1 MEQVK
6 GAVPVDT
13 ISQIHPGPWPDPK
26 KTIGSAWLA
35 GLAGPWLDPQKA
47 ITGSIGSEYN
57 NLVDRAANLS
67 PTERQQHPME
77 SGAWAA
83 HKFLSMTPDEL
94 KQHPYQAM
102 GRTALKTAGDLAT
115 VYGIASGGAELAALP
130 ETLPRM
136 VEYGKNLMS
145 GGVDAWKN
153 MMGARREAKL
163 MAGSRDAY
171 KAAVN
176 DRLAAYIPLTGPRSV
191 GAGAEAAAEG
201 APKFN
206 VGAGKSNLLDE
217 STTPNPEHGDS
228 AFSKT
233 KKDLR
238 NDALRG
244 KGGPKTQQAA
254 IERGLMGEDPVF
266 RPKEAIIQSEGPRTP
281 AQDRAIKMAAGIDPP
296 AVSGGS
302 DAYAGPDRREVDQ
315 SVLLDRRVS
324 APGTHSVGSF
334 EDVPSAR
341 DTIRGADVNG
351 QGESVTHS
359 NINGEH
365 SVKTIGGKNGGQVI
379 GELAAKDIG
388 NNTIEVTSNQIYD
401 KNLRGAGRGSDQ
413 ILHLL
418 NNAGPSTR
426 FVKSDISTTKDAQG
440 AWSVVMKKYPEAVS
454 KEVYKDGQVQFT
466 VDMSKF
472 PRGRASMR

>member
-1 MEQVK
+1 MPPQLPFEPEEQQPGLPMEQVK
-6 GAVPVDT
+6 GAVPVGN
-13 ISQIHPGPWPDPK
+13 ISQIHPGPWLDPK
-26 KTIGSAWLA
+26 KTIAGNIGSA
-35 GLAGPWLDPQKA
+35 
-47 ITGSIGSEYN
+47 YN
-57 NLVDRAANLS
+57 HLVVNASNLS

-77 SGAWAA
+77 SAAWAT

-102 GRTALKTAGDLAT
+102 GRTALKTADDLLT
-115 VYGIASGGAELAALP
+115 VYGIASGAAELAALP

-153 MMGARREAKL
+153 MVGARREARL
-163 MAGSRDAY
+163 MAGAGDAT
-171 KAAVN
+171 KAAVK
-176 DRLAAYIPLTGPRSV
+176 DKLAAYIPLSGPRSA

-201 APKFN
+201 APKFR
-206 VGAGKSNLLDE
+206 AGKSNLLDE

-228 AFSKT
+228 PFSKT
-233 KKDLR
+233 NKDLR
-238 NDALRG
+238 NDALKG

-254 IERGLMGEDPVF
+254 IERGLMGEDPLV

-296 AVSGGS
+296 EVSGGS
-302 DAYAGPDRREVDQ
+302 DAYAGPDRRNVDQ
-315 SVLLDRRVS
+315 SVLLNRRAS

-351 QGESVTHS
+351 RGESVTHS

-401 KNLRGAGRGSDQ
+401 KDLRGAGRGSDQ
-413 ILHLL
+413 LQHML
-418 NNAGPSTR
+418 NNVGPSTR
-426 FVKSDISTTKDAQG
+426 FVKSDISTTNDARG
-440 AWSVVMKKYPEAVS
+440 AWGVLMEEYPKAVS

>member
-1 MEQVK
+1 MPPQLPFEPEEQQPGLPMEQVK
-6 GAVPVDT
+6 GAVPVGN
-13 ISQIHPGPWPDPK
+13 ISQIHPGPWLDPK
-26 KTIGSAWLA
+26 KTIAGNIGSA
-35 GLAGPWLDPQKA
+35 
-47 ITGSIGSEYN
+47 YN
-57 NLVDRAANLS
+57 RLMDSAVNLS
-67 PTERQQHPME
+67 PTERQQHPVE
-77 SGAWAA
+77 SAFGAA
-83 HKFLSMTPDEL
+83 HNFISMTPDEL

-115 VYGIASGGAELAALP
+115 VYGIASGGADLAALP

-153 MMGARREAKL
+153 MVGARREARL
-163 MAGSRDAY
+163 MAGAGDAT
-171 KAAVN
+171 KAAVK
-176 DRLAAYIPLTGPRSV
+176 DRLAAYTPLTGPRSA

-206 VGAGKSNLLDE
+206 VGAGKSNLIDE
-217 STTPNPEHGDS
+217 STSPNPEHGDS
-228 AFSKT
+228 PFSKT
-233 KKDLR
+233 KEHLR

-244 KGGPKTQQAA
+244 KWGPKTQQAA
-254 IERGLMGEDPVF
+254 IERGLMGEAPVY
-266 RPKEAIIQSEGPRTP
+266 RPKEAIIESEGPRTP
-281 AQDRAIKMAAGIDPP
+281 AQDRAIKMAAGIDTPE
-296 AVSGGS
+296 VSEGS
-302 DAYAGPDRREVDQ
+302 DAYAGPDRRNVDQ
-315 SVLLDRRVS
+315 SVLLNRRVS

-341 DTIRGADVNG
+341 DTIRSADING